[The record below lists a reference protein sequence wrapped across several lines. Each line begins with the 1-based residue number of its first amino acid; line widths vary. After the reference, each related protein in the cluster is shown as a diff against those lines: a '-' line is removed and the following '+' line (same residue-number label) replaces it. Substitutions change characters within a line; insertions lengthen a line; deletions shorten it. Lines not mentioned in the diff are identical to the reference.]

1 MRTMDLN
8 KHPNANV
15 GYIIQRHEDDIEAI
29 KKRTATLER
38 IAIGSLYLAVYFL
51 VKKTL
56 KK

>member
-1 MRTMDLN
+1 MDLN
-8 KHPNANV
+8 KHPNANA
-15 GYIIQRHEDDIEAI
+15 GYIIQRHEDDIETV

-38 IAIGSLYLAVYFL
+38 VVIGSLYLAVYFL

>member
-1 MRTMDLN
+1 MDLN

-15 GYIIQRHEDDIEAI
+15 AHIIQRHEDDIEAV

-38 IAIGSLYLAVYFL
+38 VTIGSLYLAAYFL

>member
-1 MRTMDLN
+1 MDLN

-15 GYIIQRHEDDIEAI
+15 GYIIQRHEDDIETV

-38 IAIGSLYLAVYFL
+38 VVIGSLYLTTYFL